1 MCLFAIITINGEKV
15 VEYKLH
21 LTGINPVG
29 VYGRK
34 GIWDMRISKDRLKR
48 STGILILPLTLI
60 VSLSAALMLH
70 RSFAAAKATEEA
82 GQKVGASASQQVEV
96 QKKNNLPEGF
106 VYLDEMIPAAQYEIR
121 YYSENNFTGSRVDGY
136 KAPLA
141 IFSQVG
147 AKALKAVN
155 DDLARKGY
163 ILRIYDAYRPQKAV
177 DDFVSWSKDA
187 ADIKMK
193 QQYYPKLDKR
203 NLFKL
208 GFIAMKSGHTRGG
221 TIDLTLAYAKTG
233 TLVDMGSPYD
243 FFGEISYYNT
253 SLISKTQH
261 ANRKILKDA
270 MTKHGFKPYSKEWWH
285 FTLIKEPFPSKYF
298 NFDVE

>member
-1 MCLFAIITINGEKV
+1 
-15 VEYKLH
+15 
-21 LTGINPVG
+21 
-29 VYGRK
+29 
-34 GIWDMRISKDRLKR
+34 MRATQEMLKR
-48 STGILILPLTLI
+48 STKALILPLILTAI
-60 VSLSAALMLH
+60 LSAVLILQKNPV
-70 RSFAAAKATEEA
+70 AATVTEEPE
-82 GQKVGASASQQVEV
+82 QKVGASASQQIKVL
-96 QKKNNLPEGF
+96 KKNSLPEGF

-121 YYSENNFTGSRVDGY
+121 YFSENNFTGSRVDGY

-147 AKALKAVN
+147 AKALKAVS

-193 QQYYPKLDKR
+193 EQYYPKLDKR

-208 GFIAMKSGHTRGG
+208 GFIAKKSGHTRGG

-233 TLVDMGSPYD
+233 VLVDMGSPYD

-261 ANRKILKDA
+261 TNRKILKDA